1 MSSIC
6 GIIAPMASVGCREE
20 LVNLS
25 RNVKDKKIYENFNKS
40 DVYIGL
46 CSQRSKNDAESI
58 IYKGV
63 RYSYS
68 FCGELYNKV
77 ALAEKIKA
85 ELGYSP
91 IEELND
97 GIIAVWCYILWG
109 GFSPKMLKGKFAFA
123 IYSEGIFAT
132 SGHTPKVFIAKDRFG
147 FIPIYYYQNPHGVIY
162 FSSDIRSMLKIKGYR
177 RDVSFSGLWQI
188 FYLEGMTL
196 PDKTIFEGIEQLEA
210 GSCAYIDCR
219 GKSKILK
226 KCYDNP
232 RLYKASPDI
241 TLDGIIENSF
251 FEKGISKSDI
261 AFEFDSPEYNADILN
276 ESLKATLSPINP
288 TFYASIFGLDSK
300 KRHISNFGRELILSQ
315 NIPCMRGF
323 FSWISDPY
331 KNIDLLSAKRLR
343 LYDGFDFINSERLLK
358 LDSESDKYEL
368 DSLYRFYIPMVLGSI
383 EKISKNLGVNIK
395 YPYCDEDIIGYLYA
409 KNQIPNSVAK
419 ATVYTKNNPKS
430 AKKSEFEAHI
440 IDYLENTLSNSES
453 VLNYIV
459 DKEKFRLC
467 IERKEFVESL
477 ILLYSLHFL
486 FEKFNLNL
494 NIKA

>member
-25 RNVKDKKIYENFNKS
+25 RSVKDKKIYENFNKN

-46 CSQRSKNDAESI
+46 CSQRNKNDAESI

-68 FCGELYNKV
+68 FCGELYNKAV
-77 ALAEKIKA
+77 LAEKIKA

-132 SGHTPKVFIAKDRFG
+132 SGHTPRVFIAKDRFG

-162 FSSDIRSMLKIKGYR
+162 FSSDIHSMLKIKGMR

-196 PDKTIFEGIEQLEA
+196 PPKTIFEGIEQLEA

-232 RLYKASPDI
+232 RLYKISPEV

-251 FEKGISKSDI
+251 CEKGIKKSDST
-261 AFEFDSPEYNADILN
+261 FEFTFPADSVDTLN
-276 ESLKATLSPINP
+276 ESLKATLLPINP
-288 TFYASIFGLDSK
+288 TFYASISRLDRGK
-300 KRHISNFGRELILSQ
+300 THISSIGRELIFSQ

-331 KNIDLLSAKRLR
+331 KNIDLLNSKRLR
-343 LYDGFDFINSERLLK
+343 LYDGFDFINSERLRAI
-358 LDSESDKYEL
+358 DSESDKYEL
-368 DSLYRFYIPMVLGSI
+368 DSLYRFYIPMVLCGV
-383 EKISKNLGVNIK
+383 EKISENLGVSVK
-395 YPYCDEDIIGYLYA
+395 YPYCDEDIVGYLYT
-409 KNQIPNSVAK
+409 KNQLPDSLKPTFCHQNK
-419 ATVYTKNNPKS
+419 QKS

-453 VLNYIV
+453 VLNYVV

-467 IERKEFVESL
+467 ISRGEFHESL

-486 FEKFNLNL
+486 FEEFNLNL